1 MRAILARMLQLAAAL
16 VLASLALA
24 QEQRPSPVPLVVHD
38 PFFSLWSTHGR
49 PTDGTPSHASGHAV
63 PMCVLARI
71 DGDKVVRLLGTEPPE
86 VPAPEQSVTIV
97 DFTTTR
103 FVSLA
108 AGVELELAFVTPAL
122 PDDLD
127 VLARPVTY
135 VELRAWSR
143 DGNEHSIDLY
153 LDVAAVAAVEAPSE
167 RVQGRLVEIEGLETA
182 CVEALDPPWRAPES
196 GRERLERGTL
206 LASARKGPGV
216 RANFGPAEELRRAF
230 VERRSASVPPSF
242 LEPRPAADG
251 AVSVRLEGRG
261 GAGYVTAK
269 AGDAPV
275 TAPVTARAMLAYDEP
290 WSVRYFEQRLRPY
303 WRREGM
309 DAAELLQ
316 AADAAGGQ
324 VVTRCGEFDRELS
337 LDLATAGSSE
347 WLRDC
352 QRAYRSALGASKLCA
367 DAHGRPLLFVRGATG
382 TYGLSQTQDVA
393 ASAPQHLL
401 LSSDLAKA
409 VLLPLLDR
417 AASSTWAAPF
427 APHELGTYPH
437 ATGAAQESV
446 ATSSTAVAD
455 SSDLILL
462 VAAICQREG
471 RVELAA
477 RYWKQLSSWS
487 RFLVEQASAPQNS
500 ALDAESRAKSIVALG
515 AFARLARQMGSAQ
528 RAEELELL
536 ARSEAAGWERG
547 ARTQDEGAVEPSVAL
562 AWDKALQL
570 GLFGT
575 DWKPRELEHGFLKAL
590 AGEPLW
596 SKWFA
601 RGAKGPLTWAPAPL
615 SIGQPLVP
623 DARGG
628 ESRWSW
634 TTSEPAASWTALEF
648 DASSWSTGSGAFGAP
663 LARPSLPRTP
673 WTEPALW
680 LRRTFELTSIP
691 SAEVRLAIE
700 LVGDAE
706 VWLNGAL
713 AAGLSSGTPGYFVEA
728 LPEEA
733 RAALRVGTNVLAIRC
748 TGRTDAACI
757 DAGLV
762 TVPLATAR

>member
-1 MRAILARMLQLAAAL
+1 MALMFHFVAAL
-16 VLASLALA
+16 VLGSLASA
-24 QEQRPSPVPLVVHD
+24 QEERPRPVPLVVHD
-38 PFFSLWSTHGR
+38 PFFSLWSTPGR
-49 PTDGTPSHASGHAV
+49 PTDGTPSHASGRSV

-86 VPAPEQSVTIV
+86 VPAPDQSVTIV

-135 VELRAWSR
+135 VQLRAWSR

-153 LDVAAVAAVEAPSE
+153 LDVAALAAVEGPSE

-230 VERRSASVPPSF
+230 VERRGASVPPSF

-251 AVSVRLEGRG
+251 VASVRLEGRG
-261 GAGYVTAK
+261 GAGFVTAK
-269 AGDAPV
+269 AGD
-275 TAPVTARAMLAYDEP
+275 APVTARAMLAYDEP

-303 WRREGM
+303 WRGAGI
-309 DAAELLQ
+309 DAAKLLQ
-316 AADAAGGQ
+316 VADAAGEQ
-324 VVTRCGEFDRELS
+324 VVARCGEFDRELS
-337 LDLATAGSSE
+337 LDLATAGDSQWIRE
-347 WLRDC
+347 C
-352 QRAYRSALGASKLCA
+352 QRAYRSVLGASKLCA
-367 DAHGRPLLFVRGATG
+367 DAHGRPLLFVRGAAG
-382 TYGLSQTQDVA
+382 THGLSQTMDVA

-409 VLLPLLDR
+409 SLLPLLDR
-417 AASSTWAAPF
+417 ATWSAWTAPF
-427 APHELGTYPH
+427 APCELGTYPH
-437 ATGAAQESV
+437 ATGTAQESV
-446 ATSSTAVAD
+446 ATSATAVAD

-487 RFLVEQASAPQNS
+487 RFLIEQASAPQDS
-500 ALDAESRAKSIVALG
+500 ALAADSRAKSIVALG

-536 ARSEAAGWERG
+536 ARTEAADWERS
-547 ARTQDEGAVEPSVAL
+547 ARTQDEDSVEPSVAL

-570 GLFGT
+570 RLFGT
-575 DWKPRELEHGFLKAL
+575 DWKPRKLEPVFLTVL

-596 SKWFA
+596 NKWFA
-601 RGAKGPLTWAPAPL
+601 RGAKGPLTWAPARL
-615 SIGQPLVP
+615 SIGERLVP

-634 TTSEPAASWTALEF
+634 TTSEPAASWTTLEF
-648 DASSWSTGSGAFGAP
+648 DVGSWSTGSGAFGAP
-663 LARPSLPRTP
+663 LARPSLIRTR
-673 WTEPALW
+673 WTATALW
-680 LRRTFELTSIP
+680 LRRTFELASIP
-691 SAEVRLAIE
+691 SAEVRLAVE

-713 AAGLSSGTPGYFVEA
+713 AARLSSGTPGYFVEA

-733 RAALRVGTNVLAIRC
+733 RAALRVGANVLAIRC
-748 TGRTDAACI
+748 TGQTEAACV

-762 TVPLATAR
+762 TVPRATNR